1 MSTRSPEKITSR
13 CQHCGHAYR
22 VMPMGNSMYCS
33 KGNFDRS
40 ILSLVRPICCL
51 DCQTCARFANAFAD
65 ARDTRSI
72 KENKQAVYEFAQA
85 IHALEEKATAPTE
98 CNTARDHS
106 VSPCRDDSSN
116 RSSPASPSVTDS
128 PPVSPYRKKETTSPR
143 KSLFRSLLGRA

>member
-33 KGNFDRS
+33 K
-40 ILSLVRPICCL
+40 